1 MFPAGTGLKGI
12 LVSVLHLNW
21 KGDFFNNVC
30 FAISDIGTL
39 SWDVLRQFNTS
50 ARGIFGASTS
60 EPGAGKI
67 SSKGFYCTQCLKVY
81 RHRSN
86 LLRHIRLECGKE
98 PIFHC
103 PYCQHRSKRKGNLMI
118 HIRNL
123 HHKDIENSDSFS

>member
-1 MFPAGTGLKGI
+1 MK
-12 LVSVLHLNW
+12 VSVLHIKW
-21 KGDFFNNVC
+21 KVDFFNHIC
-30 FAISDIGTL
+30 FAISDIATI

-50 ARGIFGASTS
+50 ARGVFGASTS
-60 EPGAGKI
+60 EHGAG
-67 SSKGFYCTQCLKVY
+67 SYSNKGFYCTQCLKVY

-123 HHKDIENSDSFS
+123 HRKDMEKLDGLS